1 MPVTRLDLE
10 RAKSY
15 STCVEEINKR
25 KHELQLLEEHQS
37 LLFESMS
44 QNAQN
49 SQVAIAP
56 KFWHA
61 EAALKWVEA
70 ARTNEHRTVSQAVNL
85 LNDGLLP
92 GDYFDLKV
100 KISSRYVSVIKSKL
114 AAGQELHDAKGKPSY
129 LDKFD
134 VEFVRDILESQQIR
148 CKAVLISTVQLLIRV
163 IVLIKKGY
171 VAVEALDE
179 RIEMK
184 RMQPKNRR
192 KRSSRERE
200 QNSDDTDSDDDNA
213 DANATADS
221 FESVKRMLGE
231 AMTMQM
237 AMPSVSRFP
246 TRRQVRKICKK
257 HGWSIRKGQQTT
269 PWRFEGCSPPMI
281 SCYFGNI
288 IRCFVEFEI
297 MTPGQKAN
305 CDEKRLNAEFEK
317 SGRLLSVV
325 CVKPS
330 EKLSGHGRVA
340 MTTSASARNI
350 VGLTFLPFIHAD
362 DTTPLIVIIRKGD
375 PNSSDSKHK
384 EAAIWNAVH
393 EDYEREGTECV
404 VMTTPSGYMVNEAFQ
419 HCACHY
425 LRVLLRR
432 DGVNIDFND
441 PRNPNISELPALKT
455 NQILFLDNASH
466 HKLGE
471 ETFRCETRI
480 RGLQLFP
487 LPYNTTGVSQPLD
500 QECNKLFTLWVME
513 YFLLEMQIEMS
524 GGIKNPLSLVLWA
537 QQVALNH
544 AAYNVPM
551 CVEMDLQS
559 LQSSGSASVK
569 DTITHLNAALA
580 RANIEGRRGFD
591 EVRVAKICCPAW
603 LAAFKYARRSF
614 VAVGLAAPPAELGAV
629 LRNGRQTHLQLEYT
643 AEMMARYEVFPE
655 RVTSTSLYINAA
667 EKWSKE
673 QDAALTDKFEMYR
686 KGAMLVGA
694 LPDLQQQ
701 VISGRS
707 SSATR
712 DDNAAMAARLVFGP
726 HVSDE
731 AISLSRVIVQ
741 ASGFVEDEQQK
752 RSRVEGYQR
761 RMPDSADSMELQVQQ
776 IRDSG
781 MTAMEEKLKTV
792 KRSFEIVSEHA
803 KALHKACTKYETEF
817 DKIAN
822 SQQTNKLQA
831 LLLAVHENRA
841 KLLERTADLEAELKK
856 KMESRDA
863 FIQKS
868 RSEFVPEA
876 RLKEAMGDALDEDW
890 SAGIDVRNAVQAVAR
905 VTEFVYFEVLDK
917 VAQSALVVDDD
928 VRCVMAEFF
937 GEGEA

>member
-1 MPVTRLDLE
+1 MPVTRLDLH
-10 RAKSY
+10 RAKNY
-15 STCVEEINKR
+15 SHCVAEINKR
-25 KHELQLLEEHQS
+25 KHELQLMEEHKS

-44 QNAQN
+44 ENAQN
-49 SQVAIAP
+49 SQVAVAP

-61 EAALKWVEA
+61 EAALKWVDA

-92 GDYFDLKV
+92 GDYYDVKV
-100 KISSRYVSVIKSKL
+100 RISSRYISVIKSKL

-129 LDKFD
+129 LDNFD
-134 VEFVRDILESQQIR
+134 VGFIKDVLESQQIR
-148 CKAVLISTVQLLIRV
+148 CKSVLISTVQLLIRV
-163 IVLIKKGY
+163 VVLIKKGY

-179 RIEMK
+179 RVELK
-184 RMQPKNRR
+184 QPKNRR
-192 KRSSRERE
+192 KRSSRERGE
-200 QNSDDTDSDDDNA
+200 HSDDTDSDDNDT
-213 DANATADS
+213 DATADS

-231 AMTMQM
+231 AMNMQL

-246 TRRQVRKICKK
+246 TRRQVRKICKR

-281 SCYFGNI
+281 SCYFGNV
-288 IRCFVEFEI
+288 IRVFIEFEI

-317 SGRLLSVV
+317 SGRLLAVV

-340 MTTSASARNI
+340 MTSSASARSI

-362 DTTPLIVIIRKGD
+362 NTTPLIVIIRKGD
-375 PNSSDSKHK
+375 SNSTDSKHK

-393 EDYEREGTECV
+393 EEYEREGTECV
-404 VMTTPSGYMVNEAFQ
+404 VMTTTSGYMVNEAFQ
-419 HCACHY
+419 YCACHY

-432 DGVNIDFND
+432 DGVHIDFAD
-441 PRNPNISELPALKT
+441 PRNPTISELPALKS

-471 ETFRCETRI
+471 VTFRCETRI

-487 LPYNTTGVSQPLD
+487 LPYNTTGVTQALD

-524 GGIKNPLSLVLWA
+524 GGIRNPLSLVLWA
-537 QQVALNH
+537 NQVALNN

-551 CVEMDLQS
+551 CVEMDLS
-559 LQSSGSASVK
+559 MIESSGSASVK
-569 DTITHLNAALA
+569 DTITQLNAALA

-629 LRNGRQTHLQLEYT
+629 LRNGRQTHLQLEHT

-707 SSATR
+707 SSANR

-726 HVSDE
+726 HVSEE

-741 ASGFVEDEQQK
+741 ASVFVEDEQQK
-752 RSRVEGYQR
+752 RMRVEGYQR
-761 RMPDSADSMELQVQQ
+761 RMPDSAERMEAQVQQ

-803 KALHKACTKYETEF
+803 KTLHKACMKYETQFGQIE
-817 DKIAN
+817 N
-822 SQQTNKLQA
+822 SQQHDKLQS
-831 LLLAVHENRA
+831 LLLVIHENRA
-841 KLLERTADLEAELKK
+841 KLMEKTADLEAELKK
-856 KMESRDA
+856 KIESRNA
-863 FIQKS
+863 FIDKS

-905 VTEFVYFEVLDK
+905 VTEFVYFQVLDK
-917 VAQSALVVDDD
+917 VAQSALEVDDD
-928 VRCVMAEFF
+928 VRCVMTEFF
-937 GEGEA
+937 GEGEREI

>member
-1 MPVTRLDLE
+1 MPVTRLDLD
-10 RAKSY
+10 RAARY
-15 STCVEEINKR
+15 ENCVDEINK
-25 KHELQLLEEHQS
+25 KKNELQLLENHQS
-37 LLFESMS
+37 LLFASMS

-49 SQVAIAP
+49 SQVAVAP

-70 ARTNEHRTVSQAVNL
+70 ARANEHRTVSKAVNL

-92 GDYFDLKV
+92 GDYFDVKV

-114 AAGQELHDAKGKPSY
+114 AAGQELYDAKGKPSY

-134 VEFVRDILESQQIR
+134 VEFVRDVLESQQIR

-179 RIEMK
+179 RVEMK
-184 RMQPKNRR
+184 RMLPKNRR
-192 KRSSRERE
+192 KRSNRERE
-200 QNSDDTDSDDDNA
+200 QPSDDTDSDDD
-213 DANATADS
+213 DTDATADS

-246 TRRQVRKICKK
+246 TRRQVRKICKR
-257 HGWSIRKGQQTT
+257 HGWAIRKGQQTT

-281 SCYFGNI
+281 SCYFGNV

-297 MTPGQKAN
+297 VTPGQKAN

-393 EDYEREGTECV
+393 EDYERQGTECV
-404 VMTTPSGYMVNEAFQ
+404 VMTTTSGYMVNEAFQ

-432 DGVNIDFND
+432 DGVYIDFND

-471 ETFRCETRI
+471 VTFRCETRI

-487 LPYNTTGVSQPLD
+487 LPYNTTGLTQALD

-524 GGIKNPLSLVLWA
+524 GGIKNSLNLVLWA

-551 CVEMDLQS
+551 CVEMDLQT

-614 VAVGLAAPPAELGAV
+614 VDVGLAAPPAELGAV

-643 AEMMARYEVFPE
+643 ADMMARYEVFPE

-673 QDAALTDKFEMYR
+673 QDAALTDRFEMYR

-694 LPDLQQQ
+694 VPDLNQQ

-707 SSATR
+707 SSANR

-726 HVSDE
+726 HASDE

-741 ASGFVEDEQQK
+741 ASEFVEDEQQK
-752 RSRVEGYQR
+752 RMRVEGYQR
-761 RMPDSADSMELQVQQ
+761 RMPDSAASMEAQVRQ
-776 IRDSG
+776 IRESG
-781 MTAMEEKLKTV
+781 LTAMEEKLKTV

-803 KALHKACTKYETEF
+803 KTLHKACTKYETQF
-817 DKIAN
+817 GQIGN
-822 SQQTNKLQA
+822 SQQQKFQP
-831 LLLAVHENRA
+831 LLLAIHENRA
-841 KLLERTADLEAELKK
+841 KLKERTADLEAELKK
-856 KMESRDA
+856 KIESRDA
-863 FIQKS
+863 FIEKS
-868 RSEFVPEA
+868 RSEFVPEV

-917 VAQSALVVDDD
+917 VAQSALEVDDD
-928 VRCVMAEFF
+928 VRCVLTEFF
-937 GEGEA
+937 GDV